1 VPGVPGSG
9 KQIGI
14 ASVGKERLPPE
25 SRCWAGCIARVME
38 PLSRIFFLFS
48 AGRVLAEKCWFGM
61 ELVFHA
67 TEHGI
72 QQWAQH

>member
-1 VPGVPGSG
+1 MPGVPGSG

-48 AGRVLAEKCWFGM
+48 AGRVLAAKCCFGM
-61 ELVFHA
+61 GLIFCAAERGV
-67 TEHGI
+67 
-72 QQWAQH
+72 QQ